1 MSVFRILIGGAVTV
15 VWVAG
20 YLMAYFVDPSLSDLA
35 SSSTKV
41 MLPVVAFVFA
51 LEGVSIIKG
60 KP

>member
-1 MSVFRILIGGAVTV
+1 MSVFRILIGGAVTI
-15 VWVAG
+15 VWLVG

-41 MLPVVAFVFA
+41 MVPVVAFVFA

-60 KP
+60 KS